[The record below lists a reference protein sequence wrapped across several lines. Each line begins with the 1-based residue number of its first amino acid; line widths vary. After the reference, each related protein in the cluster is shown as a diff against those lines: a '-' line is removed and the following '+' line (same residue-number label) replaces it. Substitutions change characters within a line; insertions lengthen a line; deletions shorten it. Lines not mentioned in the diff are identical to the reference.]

1 MELADDLAYA
11 SGENVIGFDQNGL
24 ETFSAKVMENG
35 WDNDINQLRLNDS
48 RGELNVGYTILGTK
62 TGLRGIVESVN
73 QFNLDCDLD
82 VSREK
87 INDFGDRVGF
97 LNDYQQR
104 ISDNNYY
111 QKFSYS
117 IKSDVNYQDWKEA
130 VKSLVHPAGFKEF
143 SDLDII
149 QKASNSMKV
158 GIGDSSLSTSVSIDG
173 SSSMYSRNNFSMVLE
188 DEQSADGSI
197 ERIFFPQGVEL
208 KSYLLSRT
216 NKVLRI
222 DDFSDQF
229 TGFTTSLGGQ
239 IVGLTTFKLKN
250 NGTPLFYREFSGLS
264 TSTINLEN
272 NRFNLTNHNFQS
284 GQKLLY
290 GIAKVNAT
298 PVASA
303 QTTIDTTFSYPVI
316 DESFDSEILS
326 FDSSSYTMDSNWYIN
341 KNKCLLYIMAK
352 LGINTGTTPNDGT
365 GDTLLSAALKI
376 NQNFNEIYSAIGN
389 GTSITNQI
397 AYSSVSGLSSSSN
410 YAAVSGI
417 SSGLTG
423 NPNVTVGILTAG
435 SGDVVIGGA
444 TTSLI
449 VGGDVSVGINTNDGL
464 ILTSE
469 NGTRYR
475 LFVNN
480 DGSLSTVAI

>member
-1 MELADDLAYA
+1 
-11 SGENVIGFDQNGL
+11 
-24 ETFSAKVMENG
+24 
-35 WDNDINQLRLNDS
+35 
-48 RGELNVGYTILGTK
+48 
-62 TGLRGIVESVN
+62 
-73 QFNLDCDLD
+73 
-82 VSREK
+82 
-87 INDFGDRVGF
+87 
-97 LNDYQQR
+97 
-104 ISDNNYY
+104 
-111 QKFSYS
+111 
-117 IKSDVNYQDWKEA
+117 
-130 VKSLVHPAGFKEF
+130 
-143 SDLDII
+143 
-149 QKASNSMKV
+149 
-158 GIGDSSLSTSVSIDG
+158 
-173 SSSMYSRNNFSMVLE
+173 
-188 DEQSADGSI
+188 
-197 ERIFFPQGVEL
+197 
-208 KSYLLSRT
+208 
-216 NKVLRI
+216 
-222 DDFSDQF
+222 
-229 TGFTTSLGGQ
+229 
-239 IVGLTTFKLKN
+239 
-250 NGTPLFYREFSGLS
+250 
-264 TSTINLEN
+264 
-272 NRFNLTNHNFQS
+272 
-284 GQKLLY
+284 
-290 GIAKVNAT
+290 
-298 PVASA
+298 
-303 QTTIDTTFSYPVI
+303 
-316 DESFDSEILS
+316 
-326 FDSSSYTMDSNWYIN
+326 
-341 KNKCLLYIMAK
+341 MAK